1 MTPTTDDART
11 LRRDWSL
18 FTALTFCF
26 SFGFAIY
33 SGVFQN
39 FLRDAHHVSPLQL
52 GGMEALR
59 EVPGF
64 LTAITAGTLV
74 ALAESR
80 VAGLG
85 LMIAGVGIGLTGRMP
100 GYSPLVAITVFWS
113 VGFHLYAAMSP
124 AITLTLAKGEE
135 GGRHL
140 GRMGAVGSVA
150 TLAGLA
156 VAWLLKRL
164 IPSLP
169 YEGYFYL
176 AGAAIVLG
184 GLLCMALGHHAA
196 SGEPRARLI
205 LRKEYGLFYLLTFL
219 EGCRRQIFLIFAS
232 YALILVYHVPLGK
245 MLTLQLV
252 NAVMIALTAPAMGR
266 WVDRD
271 GERRPLTYY
280 GIGLIVV
287 FLGYATLRSV
297 GALFA
302 LFLLDNVLT
311 TFGVG
316 FTTYLNRI
324 VRKGELTPCTSMG
337 TTMNHIAAV
346 TVPIGGA
353 WLWERFHNYQLPFW
367 VGVVVAVVSFIAT
380 RFMPHGPVPKG
391 SPASVEALEEGRE
404 PVYVEA

>member
-1 MTPTTDDART
+1 MTDDTRT
-11 LRRDWSL
+11 LRRDWRL
-18 FTALTFCF
+18 FTALTFLF

-39 FLRDAHHVSPLQL
+39 FLRDVQHVGPMQL
-52 GGMEALR
+52 GNMEALR

-85 LMIAGVGIGLTGRMP
+85 LLIAGVGIGLTGRMP
-100 GYSPLVAITVFWS
+100 EYSSLVGITVLWS

-140 GRMGAVGSVA
+140 GRMSAVGSA
-150 TLAGLA
+150 AMLAGLGT
-156 VAWLLKRL
+156 AWVLKRL
-164 IPSLP
+164 IPDLP
-169 YEGYFYL
+169 YNAYFYL
-176 AGAAIVLG
+176 AGASIVLAG
-184 GLLCMALGHHAA
+184 MLCMALGHHAA
-196 SGEPRARLI
+196 SGQPRARLI
-205 LRKEYGLFYLLTFL
+205 LRREYGLFYLLTFL

-232 YALILVYHVPLGK
+232 YALILVYRVPLGD

-252 NAVMIALTAPAMGR
+252 NAVLITVTAPAMGR
-266 WVDRD
+266 WVDRA
-271 GERRPLTYY
+271 GERKPLTYY
-280 GIGLIVV
+280 GIGLILV
-287 FLGYATLRSV
+287 FLGYATLRSKEV
-297 GALFA
+297 LFA

-311 TFGVG
+311 TFSVG

-324 VRKGELTPCTSMG
+324 VRKGELAPCTAMG

-346 TVPIGGA
+346 TVPVGGA
-353 WLWERFHNYQLPFW
+353 WLWQHYQNYQLPFW

-380 RFMPHGPVPKG
+380 RRLPHGRAVVRRLQEPE
-391 SPASVEALEEGRE
+391 AEEALE
-404 PVYVEA
+404 PAYSKA